1 MAGLFERFGR
11 VDPFFAQRV
20 GRATDNYLDRGNGS
34 GSTSAS
40 DTFAALTREQWADY
54 QNTFVPLENQLIQ
67 MATDPEAANRAM
79 ADASQNVND
88 AFAAQE
94 GATGRRLRGLGLQ
107 LTPEQQTASTRATAL
122 SKSLTDVQ
130 AQNTARDLTVQR
142 QQQILGNPAPQGV

>member
-1 MAGLFERFGR
+1 MAGFNLSSALLSSARGSG
-11 VDPFFAQRV
+11 AQRQM
-20 GRATDNYLDRGNGS
+20 
-34 GSTSAS
+34 SAG

-88 AFAAQE
+88 SFAAQE
-94 GATGRRLRGLGLQ
+94 GSTGRRLRGLGLQ
-107 LTPEQQTASTRATAL
+107 LTPEQQAASTRATSL

-142 QQQILGNPAPQGV
+142 QQSLLGNPAPQGV

>member
-1 MAGLFERFGR
+1 MAGFGLNW
-11 VDPFFAQRV
+11 A
-20 GRATDNYLDRGNGS
+20 GRSRPM
-34 GSTSAS
+34 SAS

-67 MATDPEAANRAM
+67 MATDPEAANQAM

-88 AFAAQE
+88 SFAAQE
-94 GATGRRLRGLGLQ
+94 GATDRRLRGLGLQ
-107 LTPEQQTASTRATAL
+107 LTPEQQAASTRATAL

-142 QQQILGNPAPQGV
+142 QQSILGNPAPQGV